1 MFVMDFLDLEDK
13 NDRQIIF
20 EIFDLNDLEKSIF
33 QALES
38 KRLTVQ
44 EVADEVGRSR
54 STVQRALKDMLEK
67 DLLLREGKTDR
78 TVYYVYTA
86 LPMDELREVA
96 SEALDSWH
104 SQVQKKL
111 G

>member
-1 MFVMDFLDLEDK
+1 MDFLDLEDK
-13 NDRQIIF
+13 NERQIIF

-33 QALES
+33 QALEN

-67 DLLLREGKTDR
+67 DILMREGKTDR

-86 LPMDELREVA
+86 LPMDELCQAA
-96 SEALDSWH
+96 SKALDSWH
-104 SQVQKKL
+104 NQVQERL